1 MKIALSSYSGLGA
14 WFTLRLRAE
23 GHEVDYFLSKPEY
36 EGVLKG
42 LIKEPKIL
50 DIDLRHHIQ
59 GYKFPSYKK
68 YDLSLFDITGTWK
81 QAESSRLD
89 CPTLG
94 DGQFE
99 QMLEDDREFGIKCME
114 DCGINVP
121 HYERFD
127 NAAEAKAF
135 LKVNN
140 RAYVYKPFE
149 SPSGNDDKALTYVA
163 KSAADL
169 IEVIDKLWQQSKQ
182 TPFILQEV
190 VKGEELGVE
199 AYFNG
204 TDFFMIAG
212 TLEEKK
218 FMNDNKGPNTGCT
231 GNLIFAMNEDMKIFK
246 EGLDKAKP
254 FLRDVG
260 FRGIIDLN
268 TIITEDTIYGLEWTP
283 RFGYLCCPTFA
294 HMYGSGYGDL
304 LCDIASGRNPQ
315 LKWGGGTF
323 GAAVTMSI
331 PPFPTEVR
339 LPRAKGIPVEGI
351 DIENPEELCGIYLY
365 DVCVEKKK
373 LVTSGNY
380 GYIGAVLGTSNS
392 IEGAFSICDRKL
404 KQIQIPNMQYR
415 TDIQKSTKRRYEQLQ
430 DWGWL

>member
-1 MKIALSSYSGLGA
+1 MNLRKKKDKMKIAMSSYSGLGA

-23 GHEVDYFLSKPEY
+23 GHDVDYLLSKPEY
-36 EGVLKG
+36 EDVLRG
-42 LIKEPKIL
+42 LVSPPKIL

-59 GYKFPSYKK
+59 GYRFPSYKK

-81 QAESSRLD
+81 QAESSRMD

-94 DGQFE
+94 DGHFE

-121 HYERFD
+121 SYQRFET
-127 NAAEAKAF
+127 ASEAKAF

-169 IEVIDKLWQQSKQ
+169 IEVIDKLWQQSKN

-204 TDFFMIAG
+204 TDFFMLAG

-246 EGLDKAKP
+246 EGLEKAKT
-254 FLRDVG
+254 FLSQVG

-294 HMYGSGYGDL
+294 HMYGSGFGEL
-304 LCDIASGRNPQ
+304 LCDVASG
-315 LKWGGGTF
+315 K
-323 GAAVTMSI
+323 
-331 PPFPTEVR
+331 
-339 LPRAKGIPVEGI
+339 
-351 DIENPEELCGIYLY
+351 NPEELCGIYLY

-373 LVTSGNY
+373 LVTSGNF

-392 IEGAFSICDRKL
+392 IEGAFAITDRKL
-404 KQIQIPNMQYR
+404 KQVQIPNMQYR